1 MAKGSLK
8 FFFSQS
14 ADVTVSFGWN
24 QFATKNKPSYEY
36 YTFDLNSEFF
46 LLPKDKLTPFCYGG
60 FGFAINDIREKAHYK
75 GQCGLGL
82 EYLMSAKFGLKAF
95 GEYGLFFS
103 DRVDDVIAGKRDDH
117 YYGLGLGV
125 TFYF

>member
-1 MAKGSLK
+1 M
-8 FFFSQS
+8 
-14 ADVTVSFGWN
+14 
-24 QFATKNKPSYEY
+24 
-36 YTFDLNSEFF
+36 
-46 LLPKDKLTPFCYGG
+46 TPFCYGG